1 MADETVEDQ
10 NPDTGDTGAQN
21 PPDADG
27 GQKPPWERDG
37 EEFSPEKA
45 WKLIENLR
53 ADNAKLKTANESSNA
68 KLREFE
74 DAKLTE
80 QERLQR
86 DLKETRQQLTEV
98 NTAKARAE
106 ARAKYPQLT
115 EEDFDLIG
123 AGTPEEITAKAAKLA
138 ARIPAQDTGTA
149 ARQAIIESE
158 RRKPLTGGG
167 DPRHPVQRNRVHR
180 HLQQHP
186 RHLTGRPRHER
197 IRLPQA
203 SDRKPTP
210 TFCPHCSG

>member
-1 MADETVEDQ
+1 MADENTEDQ
-10 NPDTGDTGAQN
+10 NPDTGDIGKQT

-53 ADNAKLKTANESSNA
+53 ADNLKLKTTNESNA
-68 KLREFE
+68 SKLREIE
-74 DAKLTE
+74 DAKLSE

-86 DLKETRQQLTEV
+86 DLKETREQLASV
-98 NTAKARAE
+98 NTAKAWAE

-138 ARIPAQDTGTA
+138 ARIPVQDTQDA
-149 ARQAIIESE
+149 ARQAIIKSE
-158 RRKPLTGGG
+158 RRKPLTGGS
-167 DPRHPVQRNRVHR
+167 DPKHS
-180 HLQQHP
+180 
-186 RHLTGRPRHER
+186 
-197 IRLPQA
+197 A
-203 SDRKPTP
+203 SLDWLRDVFNK
-210 TFCPHCSG
+210 